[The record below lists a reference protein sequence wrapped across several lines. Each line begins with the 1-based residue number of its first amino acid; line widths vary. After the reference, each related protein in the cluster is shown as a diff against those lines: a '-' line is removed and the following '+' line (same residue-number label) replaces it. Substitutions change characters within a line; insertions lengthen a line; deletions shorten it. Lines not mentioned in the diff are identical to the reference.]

1 MIGTSDKPPRARY
14 IRTSPPSAWSAEPD
28 VSVETAKADLAKLE
42 ARANTLEAEL
52 AAVRKRMDRLKIY
65 VEVDEE
71 YNGESSAEPEPE
83 QASLVRLNGANHDS
97 TVETSLPSLEDEPF
111 IEACRGKSIADAA
124 IALIRLA
131 EHPLSEEEIVDQ
143 FRRGRV
149 TTVSKNPTLNLRFS
163 LMRKRKETG
172 AVKLTDDKK
181 HWDIGDGP
189 YPEEDGSNRSAFF
202 ENRQRNDHAERSR
215 QGLLAARA
223 RGAKH
228 GRPFSITPEQREVA
242 EGLLAE
248 GERVGEI
255 ARLIGVSAV
264 TFSRWRKKGLITDPK
279 KNENPDTTSSE

>member
-1 MIGTSDKPPRARY
+1 MIGTNDKWPRDRY

-42 ARANTLEAEL
+42 ARANALEAEL
-52 AAVRKRMDRLKIY
+52 AGVRKRMDRLKIY
-65 VEVDEE
+65 VEVAEE
-71 YNGESSAEPEPE
+71 YNGESSAELEPE
-83 QASLVRLNGANHDS
+83 QSSLLRLNGSNLDS
-97 TVETSLPSLEDEPF
+97 TAETTLPSLEDEPF

-131 EHPLSEEEIVDQ
+131 GHPLSEEEIVDQ

-149 TTVSKNPTLNLRFS
+149 TTVSKNPTLNLRFA

-172 AVKLTDDKK
+172 AVMLTEDKK
-181 HWDIGDGP
+181 HWDLGDN
-189 YPEEDGSNRSAFF
+189 YDLDTEVERSAFF
-202 ENRQRNDHAERSR
+202 ANRQRNDHAERSR

-228 GRPFSITPEQREVA
+228 GRPFSITPEQKEVA

-264 TFSRWRKKGLITDPK
+264 TFNRWRKKGLITDPK
-279 KNENPDTTSSE
+279 KTENPDATSSE